1 MKNIFEELLSINL
14 NEHTENKN
22 GLPYLSWTY
31 AISEIKKK
39 CPDFRYE
46 ILKFENNLPYV
57 YDENTGYMV
66 FTRVTIGE
74 ETNEMWL
81 PVMDGNNKA
90 MLNHSYTY
98 KVKEYGEDGKFT
110 GQYKDK
116 SVEAATMF
124 DINKTIMRCLVKNI
138 AMFGLGLYIYSG
150 EDFPEGYEISKEEA
164 ELMIVN
170 FGKYKGKTL
179 KEIKSENETYLN
191 WIVEQDA
198 DYIKQSLK
206 DACAKLVEATDDEK
220 VELTRQML
228 DLVNE
233 LGIDM
238 DKISKK
244 LGKNPGESLT
254 KEETKKVINTL
265 QKEKAKKEEGK

>member
-1 MKNIFEELLSINL
+1 MKFEELLNINV
-14 NEHTENKN
+14 NEYTENKN
-22 GLPYLSWTY
+22 GLTYLSWTY

-66 FTRVTIGE
+66 FTKVTIGD

-90 MLNHSYTY
+90 MLNHPYTY
-98 KVKEYGEDGKFT
+98 KVKEYGADGKPT
-110 GQYKDK
+110 GQYKEK
-116 SVEAATMF
+116 LVETATMF

-164 ELMIVN
+164 ENIKCPFKKHL
-170 FGKYKGKTL
+170 GKTL
-179 KEIKSENETYLN
+179 KEVKEQDPNYLN
-191 WIVEQDA
+191 FII
-198 DYIKQSLK
+198 DYEGASQSLK
-206 DACAKLVEATDDEK
+206 NACSVLVEKVDDEK
-220 VELTRQML
+220 IKLTNQML

-238 DKISKK
+238 DKITKK
-244 LGKNPGESLT
+244 LGKNPGEQLT

-265 QKEKAKKEEGK
+265 LKEKAKKKEGK